1 MNASNKLPVTP
12 AHNDQEAGAKET
24 LTSVQDAVA
33 EVFGDIAEFWG
44 FTRTQGRIFGL
55 TFMSPEPLGQS
66 TIRARLKIS
75 AGGASQTLASL
86 VEWGVLHREGRAYVA
101 ETNFFALIT
110 RVLRTREKGQ
120 VEHAIVRVKT
130 AIDALRQTNASLSD
144 RESDIARQVA
154 FAIERGDHLL
164 GFFELGRDFLL
175 ALVER
180 NPVRALLNGL
190 ARRAQRL
197 RPLKGQPKTPTD
209 PGETH
214 APV

>member
-1 MNASNKLPVTP
+1 MNANKKLPTRV
-12 AHNDQEAGAKET
+12 GASET
-24 LTSVQDAVA
+24 LASVQDAVID
-33 EVFGDIAEFWG
+33 VFGDIAEFWG

-55 TFMSPEPLGQS
+55 TYMSPLPLDQS

-86 VEWGVLHREGRAYVA
+86 VDWGVLHRDGRDYVA

-120 VEHAIVRVKT
+120 VEHAIVRVST
-130 AIDALRQTNASLSD
+130 AIDALRQVDADLDNH
-144 RESDIARQVA
+144 ESAEARDIA
-154 FAIERGDHLL
+154 FAIERGEHLL
-164 GFFELGRDFLL
+164 GFFQLGRDFLL

-190 ARRAQRL
+190 ARRAQRV
-197 RPLKGQPKTPTD
+197 RPLRGLKTPN
-209 PGETH
+209 ETQDNH
-214 APV
+214 ASV

>member
-1 MNASNKLPVTP
+1 MNASKTVPTSIGP
-12 AHNDQEAGAKET
+12 GET
-24 LTSVQDAVA
+24 LASVQDAVV

-55 TFMSPEPLGQS
+55 TYMSPEPLDQS

-86 VEWGVLHREGRAYVA
+86 VDWGVLHRDGRDYVA

-120 VEHAIVRVKT
+120 VEHAILRVST
-130 AIDALRQTNASLSD
+130 AIDALREVDAGLED
-144 RESDIARQVA
+144 RDSAEARNIA
-154 FAIERGDHLL
+154 FAIERGEHLL
-164 GFFELGRDFLL
+164 GFFQLGRDFLL

-190 ARRAQRL
+190 ARRAQRV
-197 RPLKGQPKTPTD
+197 RPLRGLKTSN
-209 PGETH
+209 ETRDNH
-214 APV
+214 ASV